1 VDARTGALL
10 CIMAKKKKKQSKSL
24 ESLLSLIGWII
35 ILLGLAIL
43 FITTYLIDSDSFFNK
58 FFNKYTISIFLFI
71 LGLGFFLIWPKELK
85 DYENDEI
92 PISLYAKF
100 LVLPPFFGTL
110 LIFTSLWI
118 LFKL

>member
-1 VDARTGALL
+1 
-10 CIMAKKKKKQSKSL
+10 MAKKKKKQSKSL

-43 FITTYLIDSDSFFNK
+43 FITSYLIESDS

-71 LGLGFFLIWPKELK
+71 LGLGFFLIWPQELK

-92 PISLYAKF
+92 PISLIGKF
-100 LVLPPFFGTL
+100 LVLPPIFGTL
-110 LIFTSLWI
+110 LTFASLWI

>member
-1 VDARTGALL
+1 
-10 CIMAKKKKKQSKSL
+10 MAKKKKKQSKSL

-35 ILLGLAIL
+35 ILLGLTIL
-43 FITTYLIDSDSFFNK
+43 FITTYLIDSDS

-92 PISLYAKF
+92 PISLHAKF
-100 LVLPPFFGTL
+100 LVLPPFFGIL

-118 LFKL
+118 FLNCEERNKNILSAS